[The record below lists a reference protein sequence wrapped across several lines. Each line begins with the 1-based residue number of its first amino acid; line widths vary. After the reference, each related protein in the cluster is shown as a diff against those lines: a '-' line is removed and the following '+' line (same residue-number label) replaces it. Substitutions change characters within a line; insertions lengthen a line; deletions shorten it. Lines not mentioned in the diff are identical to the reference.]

1 VEMRRLSDAEAFL
14 EPFDEEIEAGM
25 RTAAFARAARGRLRT
40 AQRRLEPAIA
50 DFLAAG
56 DVLTRCAVT
65 CPGFVPWRSQAAIAL
80 GLAGEQD
87 RAREL
92 AEAEVGYARE
102 FAAPRALGVA
112 LHAAGVVA
120 AGEGEDPRAGA
131 PKAGASAEVL
141 LRDAVAA
148 VADAGAPVVL
158 ARAQADLGALLR
170 RDNRRAEARDL
181 LREALDVAHHA
192 GAREIAERAE
202 AELRATGARPRR
214 TMLTGLEALT
224 ASERRVAELAV
235 EGLTNPQIAQALFIT
250 RRTVEGHL
258 TQVFSKL
265 GVDSRQALPDALAQ
279 PVSG

>member
-1 VEMRRLSDAEAFL
+1 LTRLAYVDC
-14 EPFDEEIEAGM
+14 IGGVAGDM
-25 RTAAFARAARGRLRT
+25 L
-40 AQRRLEPAIA
+40 
-50 DFLAAG
+50 LAAL
-56 DVLTRCAVT
+56 V
-65 CPGFVPWRSQAAIAL
+65 
-80 GLAGEQD
+80 
-87 RAREL
+87 
-92 AEAEVGYARE
+92 
-102 FAAPRALGVA
+102 
-112 LHAAGVVA
+112 
-120 AGEGEDPRAGA
+120 
-131 PKAGASAEVL
+131 
-141 LRDAVAA
+141 
-148 VADAGAPVVL
+148 DAGAPVAL

-192 GAREIAERAE
+192 GAREISEKAE

-235 EGLTNPQIAQALFIT
+235 EGLTNPQIAQSLFIT

-279 PVSG
+279 PVGG